1 MKKSR
6 KIIALLMAV
15 CFLLSSFTLAASAAT
30 VKSSYK
36 MICTGTGYN
45 SYNNTNMYGQTMIEK
60 AVTVSKNKVL
70 QINPYTASNTNNS
83 HKLKKYVR
91 FTIWVYDINTGKRIK
106 NVVCDNNGAITWKNT
121 TGKTAYLSVQVRPYI
136 AQSAWNNYSYNSI
149 NAYIKSTQYQFKC
162 NNNY

>member
-1 MKKSR
+1 MRKFKK
-6 KIIALLMAV
+6 IVTILLVV
-15 CFLLSSFTLAASAAT
+15 CFLLSTLTLVASAAT

-36 MICTGTGYN
+36 MICTGTGYKN
-45 SYNNTNMYGQTMIEK
+45 YNNTNMYGQTMVEK

-70 QINPYTASNTNNS
+70 QINPYTAINTNNG
-83 HKLKKYVR
+83 HGLKNYVR
-91 FTIWVYDINTGKRIK
+91 FTVWVYDINTGKRIK
-106 NVVCDNNGAITWKNT
+106 NIVCNNNGTITWKNN

-149 NAYIKSTQYQFKC
+149 NSYIKSTQYQFKC

>member
-1 MKKSR
+1 
-6 KIIALLMAV
+6 MAM
-15 CFLLSSFTLAASAAT
+15 CFLLSSLTLVTSAAT

-36 MICTGTGYN
+36 MICTGTGYK
-45 SYNNTNMYGQTMIEK
+45 SFNNTSMYGQTMVEK

-70 QINPYTASNTNNS
+70 QVNPYTATNTNNS
-83 HKLKKYVR
+83 HGLKKYVR
-91 FTIWVYDINTGKRIK
+91 FTIWIYDINTGKRIK
-106 NVVCDNNGAITWKNT
+106 NVVCNNNRTITWKNN

-136 AQSAWNNYSYNSI
+136 SQSAWNNYSYNSV